1 MVSDDEGNVRVQS
14 EDDDAGN
21 GVESGDDEGPKIGHG
36 AWVGGVWHD
45 PIDPHPFTPRV
56 SRSRLEV
63 DLDYVP
69 YPVQVMTTCDQ
80 LQPNFYYI
88 CS

>member
-21 GVESGDDEGPKIGHG
+21 SVESGDDEGPEIGHG

-45 PIDPHPFTPRV
+45 PIDPHPFPPRE
-56 SRSRLEV
+56 SRSRSEF
-63 DLDYVP
+63 DHDYEP
-69 YPVQVMTTCDQ
+69 NLRQVMTTR
-80 LQPNFYYI
+80 LI
-88 CS
+88 KT